1 MTSPSNTPDSI
12 ETTTA
17 LLRGELPQLET
28 QQQSLER
35 ELAGVTERLES
46 VRTALGALQ
55 ALSPAPQAQE
65 TVPVQRAA
73 EPSTAETPVAEAP
86 VVVTPVEEAPAE
98 EAPVEEAPAKAPAKE
113 KSAPAKAVKSRK
125 SASASA
131 RTSTGGSG
139 AKSQAPKEQA
149 PKEQT
154 AKEQKAKEPTPKE
167 RTSRPAKKSAP
178 ATATKTRAAKT
189 AAAAAATADEQASG
203 LTEQILAVLAASDGN
218 PVRARDV
225 AQALGRDG
233 TPGSINAVRSTLDRL
248 VGTSRAHRAGRGL
261 YQASAG

>member
-28 QQQSLER
+28 HQQSLER
-35 ELAGVTERLES
+35 ELASVTGRLES

-65 TVPVQRAA
+65 TVPEQRAA
-73 EPSTAETPVAEAP
+73 EPSATETPAAQAP
-86 VVVTPVEEAPAE
+86 VVVAPVEEAPAE
-98 EAPVEEAPAKAPAKE
+98 EAAAEAPAKE
-113 KSAPAKAVKSRK
+113 KPAPAKAAKSRK
-125 SASASA
+125 SASASSSA
-131 RTSTGGSG
+131 RTSGGGSG
-139 AKSQAPKEQA
+139 AKSQTSKEQA
-149 PKEQT
+149 PKEQA
-154 AKEQKAKEPTPKE
+154 AKEQAPKE
-167 RTSRPAKKSAP
+167 RASRPAKKAAP
-178 ATATKTRAAKT
+178 ATATKTRAKKTT
-189 AAAAAATADEQASG
+189 AAAVAPAPADEQASG

-225 AQALGRDG
+225 AQELGRDG

>member
-28 QQQSLER
+28 HQQSLER
-35 ELAGVTERLES
+35 ELASVTGRLES

-65 TVPVQRAA
+65 TVPEQRAA
-73 EPSTAETPVAEAP
+73 EPSATETPAAQAP
-86 VVVTPVEEAPAE
+86 VVVAPVEEAPAE
-98 EAPVEEAPAKAPAKE
+98 KAPVEEAAAEAPAKE
-113 KSAPAKAVKSRK
+113 KPAPAKAAKSRK
-125 SASASA
+125 SASASSSA
-131 RTSTGGSG
+131 RTSGGGSG
-139 AKSQAPKEQA
+139 AKSQTSKEQA
-149 PKEQT
+149 PKER
-154 AKEQKAKEPTPKE
+154 A
-167 RTSRPAKKSAP
+167 SRPAKKAAP
-178 ATATKTRAAKT
+178 ATATKTRAKKTT
-189 AAAAAATADEQASG
+189 AATVAPAPADEQASG

-225 AQALGRDG
+225 AQELGRDG

>member
-46 VRTALGALQ
+46 VRIALGALQ

-65 TVPVQRAA
+65 TVPEQRAA
-73 EPSTAETPVAEAP
+73 EPSALETPAAQAP
-86 VVVTPVEEAPAE
+86 VVVTPVEEAPVA
-98 EAPVEEAPAKAPAKE
+98 EAPVEEAPAAE
-113 KSAPAKAVKSRK
+113 KPAPAKAGKSRK

-131 RTSTGGSG
+131 SARTSGGGSE
-139 AKSQAPKEQA
+139 AKSQAPKER
-149 PKEQT
+149 K
-154 AKEQKAKEPTPKE
+154 
-167 RTSRPAKKSAP
+167 SSPAKKSAP
-178 ATATKTRAAKT
+178 AKATKTRAAKT
-189 AAAAAATADEQASG
+189 AAAAPATADEQASG

-248 VGTSRAHRAGRGL
+248 VGSSRAHRAGRGL

>member
-28 QQQSLER
+28 HQQSLER
-35 ELAGVTERLES
+35 ELASVTGRLES

-55 ALSPAPQAQE
+55 ALSPTPQAQE
-65 TVPVQRAA
+65 TVPEQRAA
-73 EPSTAETPVAEAP
+73 EPSAAETPAAQAP

-98 EAPVEEAPAKAPAKE
+98 KAPVEEAATEAPAKE
-113 KSAPAKAVKSRK
+113 KPAPAKAAKSRK
-125 SASASA
+125 SASASSSA
-131 RTSTGGSG
+131 RTSGGGSG
-139 AKSQAPKEQA
+139 AKSQASKEQA
-149 PKEQT
+149 PKEQA
-154 AKEQKAKEPTPKE
+154 AKEQAPKE
-167 RTSRPAKKSAP
+167 RTSRPAKKAAP
-178 ATATKTRAAKT
+178 ATATKTRAKKT
-189 AAAAAATADEQASG
+189 AAAAVVPAPASEQASG
-203 LTEQILAVLAASDGN
+203 LTEQILAVLAASDGK

-225 AQALGRDG
+225 AQELGRDS

>member
-28 QQQSLER
+28 HQQSLER
-35 ELAGVTERLES
+35 ELASVTGRLES

-55 ALSPAPQAQE
+55 ALSPTPQAQE
-65 TVPVQRAA
+65 TVPEQRAA
-73 EPSTAETPVAEAP
+73 EPSAAETPAAQAP
-86 VVVTPVEEAPAE
+86 VVVTPVAEAPAEKAPAE
-98 EAPVEEAPAKAPAKE
+98 EAAAEAPAKE
-113 KSAPAKAVKSRK
+113 KPAPAKAAKSRK
-125 SASASA
+125 SASASSSA
-131 RTSTGGSG
+131 RTSGGGSG
-139 AKSQAPKEQA
+139 AKSQTS
-149 PKEQT
+149 KEQT
-154 AKEQKAKEPTPKE
+154 AKEQAPKE
-167 RTSRPAKKSAP
+167 RTSRPAKKAAP
-178 ATATKTRAAKT
+178 ATATKTRAKKT
-189 AAAAAATADEQASG
+189 AAAVAPAPASEQASG

-225 AQALGRDG
+225 AQELGRDG